1 MIKAI
6 YAGTFD
12 PLTNGHLDIIRR
24 ASKLV
29 DELTILVA
37 DNQLKKTTFTVEER
51 KMMIENVLNGTPNVK
66 IDYTNGLVVEYAKKH
81 NVKIMFRGL
90 RNFQDY
96 EYEYSLS
103 KYNRNINSEIE
114 TVLLFPSSNSDF
126 VSSSGIK
133 ELVYYGV
140 DISNYIPK
148 VNVDIVKNRLKKIF

>member
-24 ASKLV
+24 ASKIV

-51 KMMIENVLNGTPNVK
+51 KLMLENVLNGTPNIK

-81 NVKIMFRGL
+81 NIKIMFRGL

-103 KYNRNINSEIE
+103 KYNSNINDDVE
-114 TVLLFPSSNSDF
+114 TVLLFPSSHSDF

-140 DISNYIPK
+140 DISNYVPL
-148 VNVDIVKNRLKKIF
+148 VNIEIVKNRLKKIF

>member
-24 ASKLV
+24 ASKIV

-103 KYNRNINSEIE
+103 KYNSHINEDIE
-114 TVLLFPSSNSDF
+114 TVLLFPSTHSDI

-148 VNVDIVKNRLKKIF
+148 VNVEIVKNRLKKIF

>member
-103 KYNRNINSEIE
+103 KYNSNIYSEIE

>member
-12 PLTNGHLDIIRR
+12 PLTNGHLDIILR

-37 DNQLKKTTFTVEER
+37 DNQLKKTTFTVAER
-51 KMMIENVLNGTPNVK
+51 TKMIENVLNGHSNIK
-66 IDYTNGLVVEYAKKH
+66 IDYTNGLVVEYAK
-81 NVKIMFRGL
+81 NNGIKIMFRGL

-103 KYNRNINSEIE
+103 RYNININKEIE
-114 TVLLFPSSNSDF
+114 TVLLFPSASTSF

-133 ELVYYGV
+133 ELVYYDV
-140 DISNYIPK
+140 DISKYIPS
-148 VNVDIVKNRLKKIF
+148 VNIDIVKTRLKKLI

>member
-103 KYNRNINSEIE
+103 KYNSNINSEIE